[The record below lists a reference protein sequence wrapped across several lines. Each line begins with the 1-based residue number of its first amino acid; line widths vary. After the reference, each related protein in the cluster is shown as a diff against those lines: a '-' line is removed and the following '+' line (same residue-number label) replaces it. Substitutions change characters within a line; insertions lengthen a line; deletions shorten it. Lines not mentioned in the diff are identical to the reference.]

1 MIYSYMC
8 AHGYMPTIIQGVIM
22 FEYDK
27 MRRHTDK
34 DENKEGENKREEENK
49 SMCERQRKDIILFKR
64 QDKA

>member
-1 MIYSYMC
+1 
-8 AHGYMPTIIQGVIM
+8 MPTIIQGVIM